1 MRQTI
6 QKVLDDHLCCN
17 CGTCAGVCPQQAIS
31 MNLDKYSR
39 VYEPQIDSDACNG
52 CGICYNT
59 CPGHHVDFKGFN
71 KDIFGKEAED
81 IILGSYL
88 KCFLGYA
95 TDSGVRYNAS
105 SGGVVTGLLIYAL
118 EQGIIDG
125 ALVTR
130 MNRDRPWEPE
140 PFIAKTRE
148 EIIEAST
155 SKYCPVPANI
165 MIKELLGA
173 QDDEKF
179 AVVGLPCHIQ
189 GIRKAE
195 QVYKKLRARVVLHIG
210 LFCSHTDTFWQTD
223 YLLKSMDVS
232 KDDLRSIR
240 YRGDGWPGTMSV
252 QLRSGKDLSVPYHK
266 AIFPH
271 VVWFNAMN
279 RCLYCCDLTA
289 ELADVSVGD
298 PWIPEVMA
306 REEIGQSLVLV
317 RTEDAHNLVLRATR
331 DERLDITPIPA
342 EKVKESVSMGEAKKV
357 DVQVR
362 MSLRKMF
369 GKSIPDYNAD
379 FIVPRPYNYIR
390 SFIPLISSVC
400 SSNVYFRPLGE
411 KMVDLGSRLSEMKR
425 QRSGQ

>member
-1 MRQTI
+1 
-6 QKVLDDHLCCN
+6 
-17 CGTCAGVCPQQAIS
+17 

>member
-1 MRQTI
+1 MGQTI

-31 MNLDKYSR
+31 LSLDKHSR
-39 VYEPQIDSDACNG
+39 VYEPQIRSDACSG
-52 CGICYNT
+52 CGICYDT
-59 CPGHHVDFKGFN
+59 CPGHYVDFKGLN
-71 KDIFGKEAED
+71 RDIFGKEAED

-88 KCFLGYA
+88 ECYIGHA
-95 TDSGVRYNAS
+95 TESKVRYKAS

-130 MNRDRPWEPE
+130 MNKDRPWEPE
-140 PFIAKTRE
+140 PFIAKTRD
-148 EIIEAST
+148 EIIEASK

-165 MIKELLGA
+165 MIKELLSAEEGK
-173 QDDEKF
+173 KF

-189 GIRKAE
+189 GVRKAE

-232 KDDLRSIR
+232 KGDLKSIR

-252 QLRSGKDLSVPYHK
+252 QLKNGKNSSVPHHK

-271 VVWFNAMN
+271 VLWFNAMN

-289 ELADVSVGD
+289 ELADISVGD

-306 REEIGQSLVLV
+306 KEKIGQSIVVIRKENAYSLI
-317 RTEDAHNLVLRATR
+317 LRAAH
-331 DERLDITPIPA
+331 DEHLNVTPIPA
-342 EKVKESVSMGEAKKV
+342 EKVKEAVSMGETKKV

-362 MSLRKMF
+362 MSIRKMI
-369 GKSIPDYNAD
+369 GKSIPYYNTD
-379 FIVPRPYNYIR
+379 LMVPRPHNYIR
-390 SFIPLISSVC
+390 GFIPLFSSIC

-411 KMVDLGSRLSEMKR
+411 KMVDFGSRLSEMKQNGGR
-425 QRSGQ
+425 Q

>member
-1 MRQTI
+1 MAQTI

-31 MNLDKYSR
+31 LSLDKYSR
-39 VYEPQIDSDACNG
+39 IYEPEIRSDACNG
-52 CGICYNT
+52 CGICYDT
-59 CPGHHVDFKGFN
+59 CPGHYVDFKGLN
-71 KDIFGKEAED
+71 KNLFGKEAED

-88 KCFLGYA
+88 KCYLGHA
-95 TDSGVRYNAS
+95 TESKVRYKAS

-118 EQGIIDG
+118 EHGIIDG

-130 MNRDRPWEPE
+130 MNKERPWEPE
-140 PFIAKTRE
+140 PFIARTRD
-148 EIIEAST
+148 EIIEASK

-165 MIKELLGA
+165 MIKELLSA
-173 QDDEKF
+173 QEGERF

-195 QVYKKLRARVVLHIG
+195 QAYKKLRARVVIHIG

-232 KDDLRSIR
+232 KDDLKSIR
-240 YRGDGWPGTMSV
+240 YRGGGWPGTMSV
-252 QLRSGKDLSVPYHK
+252 QLKSGRESSVPFHK

-271 VVWFNAMN
+271 IVWFNAMN

-289 ELADVSVGD
+289 ELADISVGD
-298 PWIPEVMA
+298 PWIPEVVGK
-306 REEIGQSLVLV
+306 EKIGQSIVIV
-317 RTEDAHNLVLRATR
+317 RTDDAQELILRAVH
-331 DERLDITPIPA
+331 DERLNVTPIPA
-342 EKVKESVSMGEAKKV
+342 EKVKESVSMGETKKV
-357 DVQVR
+357 DVQIR
-362 MSLRKMF
+362 MALRKMI

-379 FIVPRPYNYIR
+379 LMAPRPHNYVR
-390 SFIPLISSVC
+390 GFVPLLSSVC

-411 KMVDLGSRLSEMKR
+411 KVVDLGSRLSEMKR
-425 QRSGQ
+425 RGSEQ

>member
-1 MRQTI
+1 ME
-6 QKVLDDHLCCN
+6 H
-17 CGTCAGVCPQQAIS
+17 
-31 MNLDKYSR
+31 
-39 VYEPQIDSDACNG
+39 
-52 CGICYNT
+52 
-59 CPGHHVDFKGFN
+59 
-71 KDIFGKEAED
+71 
-81 IILGSYL
+81 
-88 KCFLGYA
+88 
-95 TDSGVRYNAS
+95 GVRYRAS
-105 SGGVVTGLLIYAL
+105 SGGVVTGLLVYAL

-140 PFIAKTRE
+140 PFIAKTRD

-165 MIKELLGA
+165 MIRELLSA
-173 QDDEKF
+173 QEDEKF

-195 QVYKKLRARVVLHIG
+195 QAYKKLRARVVLHIG
-210 LFCSHTDTFWQTD
+210 LFCSHNDTFWQTD
-223 YLLKSMDVS
+223 YLLKSMNVS
-232 KDDLRSIR
+232 KDDIKSIR

-252 QLRSGKDLSVPYHK
+252 QLKSGNDSFVPYHK

-271 VVWFNAMN
+271 VLWFNAMN

-298 PWIPEVMA
+298 PWVPEIMA
-306 REEIGQSLVLV
+306 KEEVGQSIFLV
-317 RTEDAHNLVLRATR
+317 RTKDTHSLILRAAS
-331 DERLDITPIPA
+331 DACLKITPIPA
-342 EKVKESVSMGEAKKV
+342 EKVKESISMGETKKV

-362 MSLRKMF
+362 MSLRKRI

-379 FIVPRPYNYIR
+379 FMAPRLHNYIS
-390 SFIPLISSVC
+390 SFIPLISSIC

-411 KMVDLGSRLSEMKR
+411 KMVDLGSRLAEMKR
-425 QRSGQ
+425 RGSER

>member
-1 MRQTI
+1 
-6 QKVLDDHLCCN
+6 
-17 CGTCAGVCPQQAIS
+17 

-39 VYEPQIDSDACNG
+39 VYEPEIHPDACNG

-59 CPGHHVDFKGFN
+59 CPGHHVDFKSLN
-71 KDIFGKEAED
+71 RDIFGREAED

-88 KCFLGYA
+88 ECYIGHVTEA
-95 TDSGVRYNAS
+95 GVRYRAS
-105 SGGVVTGLLIYAL
+105 SGGVVTGLLVYAL

-252 QLRSGKDLSVPYHK
+252 QLRSGKDLSVPFHK

-411 KMVDLGSRLSEMKR
+411 RMVDLGSRLSEMKR